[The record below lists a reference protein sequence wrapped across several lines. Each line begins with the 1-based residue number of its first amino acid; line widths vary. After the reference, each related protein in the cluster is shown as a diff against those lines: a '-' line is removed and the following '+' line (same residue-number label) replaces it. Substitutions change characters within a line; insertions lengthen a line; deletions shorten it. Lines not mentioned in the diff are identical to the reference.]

1 MKSFVKT
8 SVVTSL
14 LLVVAFGARA
24 DAVDSLREFSR
35 DVKSARATFTQVV
48 TAPDGKKQ
56 KTSSGTF
63 ELARP
68 DRFRF
73 AYVKPYAQLIVSD
86 GQKLWIHDA
95 ELNQVTTRS
104 AEQALGATPAALLA
118 GSALDKD
125 FELAALPDADGLAW
139 VQAKPRAAADS
150 TYRSIKIGFR
160 AKQLAAVEILDSF
173 GQRSRLDFSDLTTN
187 TPVAPERFRFTPP
200 AGADVIAQ

>member
-8 SVVTSL
+8 SVVTGL
-14 LLVVAFGARA
+14 LLVAAFGARA

-35 DVKSARATFTQVV
+35 DVKSARASFTQVV

-56 KTSSGTF
+56 KTSTGTF

-73 AYVKPYAQLIVSD
+73 AYVKPYPQLIVSD
-86 GQKLWIHDA
+86 GQKVWIHDA
-95 ELNQVTTRS
+95 DLNQVTTRS
-104 AEQALGATPAALLA
+104 ADQALGATPAALLA

-139 VQAKPRAAADS
+139 VQAKPKAADS
-150 TYRSIKIGFR
+150 TYRSIRIGFR

-173 GQRSRLDFSDLTTN
+173 GQRSRLDFTELTTN

>member
-14 LLVVAFGARA
+14 LLVAAFGARA

-48 TAPDGKKQ
+48 TAPDGKKH

-139 VQAKPRAAADS
+139 VQAKPKAADL
-150 TYRSIKIGFR
+150 TYRSIRIGFR

-173 GQRSRLDFSDLTTN
+173 GQRSRLDFSELTTN
-187 TPVAPERFRFTPP
+187 APVAADRFRFTPP

>member
-1 MKSFVKT
+1 MKSIVKS

-14 LLVVAFGARA
+14 LLVATFGARA
-24 DAVDSLREFSR
+24 DALDSLREFSR
-35 DVKSARATFTQVV
+35 DVKSARASFTQVV

-56 KTSSGTF
+56 KTSTGTF

-73 AYVKPYAQLIVSD
+73 AYVKPYPQLIVSD
-86 GQKLWIHDA
+86 GQKVWIHDA
-95 ELNQVTTRS
+95 DLNQVTTRS
-104 AEQALGATPAALLA
+104 ADQALGATPAALLA

-139 VQAKPRAAADS
+139 VQAKPKAADS
-150 TYRSIKIGFR
+150 TYRSIRIGFR

-173 GQRSRLDFSDLTTN
+173 GQRSRLDFTELTTN

>member
-8 SVVTSL
+8 TVVASL
-14 LLVVAFGARA
+14 LLVAGAGARA
-24 DAVDSLREFSR
+24 DAVGALREFSR
-35 DVKSARATFTQVV
+35 DVKSARASFTQVV

-56 KTSSGTF
+56 KTSTGTF

-73 AYVKPYAQLIVSD
+73 AYVKPYPQLIVGD
-86 GQKLWIHDA
+86 GQKVWIHDA
-95 ELNQVTTRS
+95 DLNQVTTRP
-104 AEQALGATPAALLA
+104 ADQALGATPAALLA

-139 VQAKPRAAADS
+139 VQAKPRAADS
-150 TYRSIKIGFR
+150 TYRSIRIGFR
-160 AKQLAAVEILDSF
+160 AKQLAAIEILDSF
-173 GQRSRLDFSDLTTN
+173 GQRSRLDFQDLTTN
-187 TPVAPERFRFTPP
+187 TPLAPERFRFTPP

>member
-14 LLVVAFGARA
+14 LLVAALGARA
-24 DAVDSLREFSR
+24 DAVGALREFSR
-35 DVKSARATFTQVV
+35 DVKSARASFTQVV

-56 KTSSGTF
+56 KTSTGTF

-73 AYVKPYAQLIVSD
+73 AYVKPYPQLIVGD
-86 GQKLWIHDA
+86 GQKVWIHDA
-95 ELNQVTTRS
+95 DLNQVTTRP
-104 AEQALGATPAALLA
+104 ADQALGATPAALLA

-139 VQAKPRAAADS
+139 VQAKPRAADS
-150 TYRSIKIGFR
+150 TYRSIRIGFR
-160 AKQLAAVEILDSF
+160 AKQLAAIEILDSF
-173 GQRSRLDFSDLTTN
+173 GQRSRLDFQDLTTN
-187 TPVAPERFRFTPP
+187 TPLAPERFRFTPP
-200 AGADVIAQ
+200 AGADVITQ

>member
-8 SVVTSL
+8 TLVTSL
-14 LLVVAFGARA
+14 LLAASVGARA

-35 DVKSARATFTQVV
+35 DVKSARAAFTQVV

-56 KTSSGTF
+56 KTSTGTF

-73 AYVKPYAQLIVSD
+73 AYVKPYPQLIVSD
-86 GQKLWIHDA
+86 GQKVWIHDA
-95 ELNQVTTRS
+95 ELNQVTTR
-104 AEQALGATPAALLA
+104 AADQALGATPAALLA

-125 FELAALPDADGLAW
+125 FELSALPDSDGLAW
-139 VQAKPRAAADS
+139 AQAKPKAADS
-150 TYRSIKIGFR
+150 SYRSIRIGFR

-173 GQRSRLDFSDLTTN
+173 GQRSRLDFSELVTN